1 MSKGRYKKSQNR
13 NVGFVHMVRFNS
25 PVTFNKTKLCNEY
38 STNDTI
44 IMISSLIIQNDTS
57 EQILSI
63 IQGVMYIYMHMY
75 NMSTLNS

>member
-1 MSKGRYKKSQNR
+1 MYNGRYKKPQNR
-13 NVGFVHMVRFNS
+13 NVGFVRMVHFNS

-63 IQGVMYIYMHMY
+63 IQGGMYIYMY
-75 NMSTLNS
+75 MSTLNRK

>member
-1 MSKGRYKKSQNR
+1 MYNGRYKKTQNR
-13 NVGFVHMVRFNS
+13 NVGFVRMVHFTS
-25 PVTFNKTKLCNEY
+25 PVTFKKKLCNEY

-63 IQGVMYIYMHMY
+63 IQGGMYIYMY
-75 NMSTLNS
+75 MSTLNRK